1 MKLNAEQIER
11 LYAFTRQHYVE
22 YYDLQTELVD
32 HLANAIEE
40 QWQQNPKLS
49 FEAALQIEFKKF
61 GVFRFMEV
69 VEKRQAAL
77 NKKYNKLVWQLLKT
91 FFSIPKIIGT
101 ISAIGIVYYLLKSS
115 QEDFEI
121 IQALFI
127 VLIVLFMIGLGVI
140 SRKNKKINQQTEKK
154 WLLKEIIFGYST
166 VAGSIVAGSINI
178 PIQLV
183 LNLNGKNYND
193 WTLSLFSFLLV
204 LLSLTI
210 YIILVLIPSQAEDY
224 LKATYPEYELLQKL

>member
-1 MKLNAEQIER
+1 M
-11 LYAFTRQHYVE
+11 
-22 YYDLQTELVD
+22 
-32 HLANAIEE
+32 ANAIEE

-49 FEAALQIEFKKF
+49 FEEALQIEFKKF
-61 GVFRFMEV
+61 GVFGFMEV
-69 VEKRQAAL
+69 VEKRQVAL

-101 ISAIGIVYYLLKSS
+101 ISAIGIVYYLLKST

-121 IQALFI
+121 IQAIFI

-140 SRKNKKINQQTEKK
+140 SRKNKKKNQQTEKK
-154 WLLKEIIFGYST
+154 WLLKEIIFGYSSFT
-166 VAGSIVAGSINI
+166 GLINI

-183 LNLNGKNYND
+183 LHLNGKHFHN
-193 WTLSLFSFLLV
+193 WTLALFSFLLV
-204 LLSLTI
+204 LLSLTM
-210 YIILVLIPSQAEDY
+210 YIVLVLIPSQAEDY

>member
-1 MKLNAEQIER
+1 MKLNAEQVER
-11 LYAFTRQHYVE
+11 IYAFTRQHYVE

-40 QWQQNPKLS
+40 QWEQNPKLS
-49 FEAALQIEFKKF
+49 FEAALKIEFKKF
-61 GVFRFMEV
+61 GVFGFMEV

-77 NKKYNKLVWQLLKT
+77 NKKYSKLVVNELKN

-121 IQALFI
+121 IQPLFI

-140 SRKNKKINQQTEKK
+140 SRKNKKKNLQTEKK

-166 VAGSIVAGSINI
+166 LAGSINI

-183 LNLNGKNYND
+183 LHLYGKHFHEL
-193 WTLSLFSFLLV
+193 TLVLFSFLLV

-210 YIILVLIPSQAEDY
+210 YIVLVLIPSQAEDY

>member
-1 MKLNAEQIER
+1 MKINAEQVER

-49 FEAALQIEFKKF
+49 FEEALQIEFKKF
-61 GVFRFMEV
+61 GVFGFMEV
-69 VEKRQAAL
+69 VEKRQVAL

-101 ISAIGIVYYLLKSS
+101 ISAIGIVYYLLKST

-121 IQALFI
+121 IQAIFI

-140 SRKNKKINQQTEKK
+140 SRKNKKKNQQTEKK
-154 WLLKEIIFGYST
+154 WLLKEIIFGYSSFT
-166 VAGSIVAGSINI
+166 GLINI

-183 LNLNGKNYND
+183 LHLNGKHFHN
-193 WTLSLFSFLLV
+193 WTLALFSFLLV
-204 LLSLTI
+204 LLSLTM
-210 YIILVLIPSQAEDY
+210 YIVLVLIPSQAEDY